1 MNNVERT
8 FIMIKPDAMKRNL
21 TGEILKRYQDA
32 RLKIVAIK
40 MIHADRKLAER
51 HYPDTDAQ
59 VVGMGKKTLQASID
73 AGKPENIMKI
83 FGTEEPRKI
92 GLILREWSIK
102 FILAPVIVIV
112 LEGEGAIQL
121 VRNLTGFT
129 DPSKADKGTIRGDLG
144 VDSIERANSEQR
156 ATKNLVHASGSEE
169 EAKKEINLWFK
180 EEEIMEHPSE

>member
-1 MNNVERT
+1 MERT

-21 TGEILKRYQDA
+21 TGEILKRYQNA
-32 RLKIVAIK
+32 GLKIVAMK
-40 MIHADRKLAER
+40 MIRPDRKLVEI

-73 AGKPENIMKI
+73 AGKPENVMKI
-83 FGTEEPRKI
+83 FGAEEPRKI

-102 FILAPVIVIV
+102 FILAPIIVMV
-112 LEGEGAIQL
+112 LEGEGAIQR
-121 VRNLTGFT
+121 VRKITGFT

-156 ATKNLVHASGSEE
+156 ATENLVHASGSEE

-180 EEEIMEHPSE
+180 EEEIMEYGGE